1 MDATH
6 DRAPQGDAAGDPAGT
21 SEQFDVTVRRSPKY
35 SVFMAVGALIGA
47 VAAWLISS
55 SMPQAVNENG
65 VPVDTTPVIGLM
77 IVAGFVL
84 GGALGALVAIIIDRA
99 LSKRT
104 TATVAERVEVRRPDA
119 LTTAEGD
126 ALEARF
132 ERLGGDAVVAETG
145 PADPAAPGAVDG
157 DRGEDDRPGR
167 A

>member
-6 DRAPQGDAAGDPAGT
+6 DRTPQGDAAGDPEGT
-21 SEQFDVTVRRSPKY
+21 TEQLDVTVRRSPKY
-35 SVFMAVGALIGA
+35 GAFAAAGALVGA
-47 VAAWLISS
+47 VAAGLIAA

-77 IVAGFVL
+77 VVAGFVV
-84 GGALGALVAIIIDRA
+84 GGGLGALVAIIVDRA
-99 LSKRT
+99 LAKRT

-119 LTTAEGD
+119 LPTAEDD

-132 ERLGGDAVVAETG
+132 ERLGGADPG
-145 PADPAAPGAVDG
+145 LADPAVPGAAERE
-157 DRGEDDRPGR
+157 RGEDDRPGR

>member
-6 DRAPQGDAAGDPAGT
+6 DRTPQGDATGDPAGT
-21 SEQFDVTVRRSPKY
+21 TEQFDVTVRRSPKY
-35 SVFMAVGALIGA
+35 GAFAALGALVGA

-65 VPVDTTPVIGLM
+65 VPLDTTPVIGLM
-77 IVAGFVL
+77 IVAGFVV
-84 GGALGALVAIIIDRA
+84 GGGLGALVAVIVDRA

-104 TATVAERVEVRRPDA
+104 TATVAERTEVRRPDA
-119 LTTAEGD
+119 LPSADDD

-132 ERLGGDAVVAETG
+132 ERLGGAETG
-145 PADPAAPGAVDG
+145 TAGPAVPGAVEDE
-157 DRGEDDRPGR
+157 RGEDDRPGR